1 MKLYKALAAFR
12 SLTTFLIN
20 IVTVSQMWIYKGK
33 EAYYCA

>member
-12 SLTTFLIN
+12 SLTTFIIS
-20 IVTVSQMWIYKGK
+20 IVTVSLMWIYKGR